1 VGGDTLRS
9 ERGQSSPAHTTFLG
23 TNGTLVEDDNNKGS
37 SAPAPHYVMEGHVS
51 AEVGM
56 IALDCLG
63 LYAANFSPRL
73 LADAGCGAG
82 RNELMRKCFDIHLY
96 YLQVS

>member
-1 VGGDTLRS
+1 MRS

-23 TNGTLVEDDNNKGS
+23 TNGTIIGEDNGAS
-37 SAPAPHYVMEGHVS
+37 EHPLPHYVLDGHVS

-73 LADAGCGAG
+73 LADTGGGIG

-96 YLQVS
+96 YLQVYHNR